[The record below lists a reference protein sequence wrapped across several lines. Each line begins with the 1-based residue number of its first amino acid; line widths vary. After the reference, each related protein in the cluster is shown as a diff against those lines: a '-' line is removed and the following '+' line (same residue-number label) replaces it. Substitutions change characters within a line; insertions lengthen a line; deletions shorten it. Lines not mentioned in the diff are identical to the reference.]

1 MPQVVT
7 LGDINVDI
15 SASIPR
21 YPSPGGDGLAE
32 RAEVHSGGSAANTA
46 TVLARFGL
54 DVSIIGRVGRDA
66 FAEQALAC
74 LAEAGVD
81 LSSVQRDDELIT
93 GIMFIP
99 VTPDGERTMFGYR
112 GANSRLDPALLDE
125 GYIAQADVFHL
136 SGYALL
142 AEPQRSAVRRA
153 VEMAHQAGV
162 VISLDAGLEAAAKA
176 TEEVRALLPL
186 VDLIFPNQA
195 EAEHLTGSSDVKG
208 AARALSEYGVKTVA
222 LKLGAQG
229 CVVHCSARSPDR
241 RRVHCS
247 ARSPDRR
254 REIFSVPAF
263 AVEVQDTTGAGDSF
277 DAGFILGWLWG
288 LSARESAIL
297 ANALGALAASA
308 VGAGDALPGPEQAR
322 ALLQGGLSDP
332 AWQGWAGEIG
342 RVLDYLD
349 CMAPYSHRNLAGVP
363 VC

>member
-7 LGDINVDI
+7 LGDINVDVI
-15 SASIPR
+15 ASILR

-54 DVSIIGRVGRDA
+54 DVSIIGRVGKDA
-66 FAEQALAC
+66 LAEQALAR
-74 LAEAGVD
+74 LSEAGVD
-81 LSSVQRDDELIT
+81 LSCVQRDDDLIT
-93 GIMFIP
+93 GLMFIP
-99 VTPDGERTMFGYR
+99 VTPDGERTLFGYR
-112 GANSRLDPALLDE
+112 GANSRLDPTSLDE

-142 AEPQRSAVRRA
+142 AEPQRSAVRQA

-162 VISLDAGLEAAAKA
+162 AISLDAGLEAAAKA

-186 VDLIFPNQA
+186 VDLIFPNKA
-195 EAEHLTGSSDVKG
+195 EAEHLTGRSDVKG

-241 RRVHCS
+241 RR
-247 ARSPDRR
+247 
-254 REIFSVPAF
+254 EIFSVPAF

-277 DAGFILGWLWG
+277 DARFILGRLWG
-288 LSARESAIL
+288 LAVRESAIL
-297 ANALGALAASA
+297 ANALGALAASV
-308 VGAGDALPGPEQAR
+308 VGAGDALPGPEKAR
-322 ALLQGGLSDP
+322 ALLQGCLSDP
-332 AWQGWAGEIG
+332 AWQDWAGEIG
-342 RVLDYLD
+342 RVLDHLSRYT
-349 CMAPYSHRNLAGVP
+349 RR
-363 VC
+363 